1 MYVEMYLTL
10 NARQTARAGL
20 RLTEASAVTST
31 GLSRESQGMKLPLL
45 LPVDELDPCCLKD
58 GLALFRGEW
67 LKETSVLLLAITDVA
82 VSVFIWDLIC
92 SKPVCF
98 LLVNGPTGNQLE

>member
-1 MYVEMYLTL
+1 MYLTL

-45 LPVDELDPCCLKD
+45 LPVDELDPCCL
-58 GLALFRGEW
+58 
-67 LKETSVLLLAITDVA
+67 
-82 VSVFIWDLIC
+82 
-92 SKPVCF
+92 
-98 LLVNGPTGNQLE
+98 